1 MLTAPGQLTVI
12 AAGTV
17 MLWLCSAGFY
27 VEPLQSTSESLG
39 CGDQTVLRLAGLP
52 RCGAL
57 RVEAS
62 KGALLSPEP
71 HTVLVLPDAAAI
83 AELRQL
89 ESAISAGTARACRT
103 EVKVLTRSD
112 HSRRPGAEIA

>member
-1 MLTAPGQLTVI
+1 
-12 AAGTV
+12 
-17 MLWLCSAGFY
+17 MLWLCFAGFY
-27 VEPLQSTSESLG
+27 VEPTSSTSESLG
-39 CGDQTVLRLAGLP
+39 CGDLTVLRLAGLP

-71 HTVLVLPDAAAI
+71 HRVLVLPDAAAV

-89 ESAISAGTARACRT
+89 ESAISAGATRA
-103 EVKVLTRSD
+103 
-112 HSRRPGAEIA
+112 

>member
-1 MLTAPGQLTVI
+1 MTFAVLT
-12 AAGTV
+12 
-17 MLWLCSAGFY
+17 LWLCLAGFY
-27 VEPLQSTSESLG
+27 VQPVVSTSESLG

-71 HTVLVLPDAAAI
+71 HTVLVLPNAAAV

-89 ESAISAGTARACRT
+89 EPAISAGASRA
-103 EVKVLTRSD
+103 
-112 HSRRPGAEIA
+112 